1 MSYSCCRGMHLA
13 HFSAIALLTVA
24 CAAPDSKTAIPV
36 SDATRRAIASAGG
49 GAPHAQSS
57 LPPSA
62 QPTLPPRARVALDS
76 GNAQL
81 RAKRYDA
88 ALASYRV
95 AVTEA
100 PGHVAPEFGVY
111 MAAKRMGNGALAD
124 SALRIINAHTG
135 NSPAWTDSAMRSAH
149 SAEALPRAHPAI

>member
-1 MSYSCCRGMHLA
+1 MSCSFLRGTYFVHL
-13 HFSAIALLTVA
+13 SAIALLMAA
-24 CAAPDSKTAIPV
+24 CAAPDSKPAVPV
-36 SDATRRAIASAGG
+36 SDATRRAIASAGSS
-49 GAPHAQSS
+49 APRAQS
-57 LPPSA
+57 P
-62 QPTLPPRARVALDS
+62 LPPRARLALDS

-124 SALRIINAHTG
+124 SARRIIDAHTG
-135 NSPAWTDSAMRSAH
+135 NSPDWTDSAMRSAH
-149 SAEALPRAHPAI
+149 GAQAPPRAHPVL

>member
-1 MSYSCCRGMHLA
+1 MSFV
-13 HFSAIALLTVA
+13 HFSAIALLTMA
-24 CAAPDSKTAIPV
+24 CAAPDSKPASPV
-36 SDATRRAIASAGG
+36 GDATRRAIASAGG
-49 GAPHAQSS
+49 SAPHTQPS
-57 LPPSA
+57 LPS
-62 QPTLPPRARVALDS
+62 RARVALDS

-149 SAEALPRAHPAI
+149 GAEALPRAHPAI

>member
-1 MSYSCCRGMHLA
+1 MSFFRCRGVYIVLC
-13 HFSAIALLTVA
+13 SAIALSAVA
-24 CAAPDSKTAIPV
+24 CGTAPDAKPAAPV
-36 SDATRRAIASAGG
+36 SDATRRAVATAGG
-49 GAPHAQSS
+49 AAPHAQS
-57 LPPSA
+57 P
-62 QPTLPPRARVALDS
+62 LPPRARTALDS

-111 MAAKRMGNGALAD
+111 MAAKRMGNTALAD
-124 SALRIINAHTG
+124 SALLIINAHTG
-135 NSPAWTDSAMRSAH
+135 GSPAWTDSAMRRAH
-149 SAEALPRAHPAI
+149 GAQPLPPAHPAL

>member
-1 MSYSCCRGMHLA
+1 MSYSCCRGTYFACCSM
-13 HFSAIALLTVA
+13 FALLLVA
-24 CAAPDSKTAIPV
+24 CAAPDSKPAIPV
-36 SDATRRAIASAGG
+36 SDATKRAIASAGG
-49 GAPHAQSS
+49 SAPHAQS
-57 LPPSA
+57 
-62 QPTLPPRARVALDS
+62 TLPPRARVMLDS
-76 GNAQL
+76 GNSQL

-111 MAAKRMGNGALAD
+111 MAAKRMGNAALAD
-124 SALRIINAHTG
+124 SALRVINAHTG

-149 SAEALPRAHPAI
+149 GAEALPRAHPAI